1 MGVSLANLNRWPVLF
16 ALYLGGFLSVSSAT
30 ALERRTALV
39 LGNGD
44 YRIAPLDN
52 PVNDARDMAATL
64 ERLGFE
70 VDLRLNLDRKGI
82 RAAMREFGEKLAQ
95 GGVGLFYYAGHG
107 VQIAGRNYLVPLG
120 TEIHAAD
127 EVIDEAVDAG
137 LVMRKME
144 SAGNPVNIV
153 ILDACRDNPFVRSYR
168 SLERGLAKME
178 GPLGSLIAYATA
190 PGDTALDGEGRNG
203 VYTQHLLEA
212 MTRPGLTLE
221 QVFKRVRN
229 GVRRQTD
236 GRQIPWEESSLTG
249 DFYFIPPD
257 GKTSP
262 DSPPPSPTGLVPAV
276 SGRLDALPPSHEPS
290 SGRSSNNSSAA
301 KCPLDGSGL
310 LLVEGHA
317 SGGEQ
322 DRRKAFVN
330 PPQLTSTLRAV
341 FAELGLSLADPGP
354 ERGAKILRHLQN
366 RREQLMRVAREE
378 EIGYLVLIRLAARQ
392 MPIEIIATRM
402 QKIDIS
408 ATLEM
413 VDMGS
418 KRGSLAIR
426 HQGFILPGLSFQQVM
441 HETFPRKLRP
451 VAQELIGAASTACV
465 DQR

>member
-16 ALYLGGFLSVSSAT
+16 ALCLGGFLSVSSAT

-70 VDLRLNLDRKGI
+70 VDLRLNLDRKGM
-82 RAAMREFGEKLAQ
+82 RAAIREFGEKLSQ

-203 VYTQHLLEA
+203 VYTKHLLEA
-212 MTRPGLTLE
+212 MTRPGLPLE

-257 GKTSP
+257 GKTS
-262 DSPPPSPTGLVPAV
+262 S
-276 SGRLDALPPSHEPS
+276 
-290 SGRSSNNSSAA
+290 
-301 KCPLDGSGL
+301 
-310 LLVEGHA
+310 
-317 SGGEQ
+317 
-322 DRRKAFVN
+322 
-330 PPQLTSTLRAV
+330 
-341 FAELGLSLADPGP
+341 
-354 ERGAKILRHLQN
+354 
-366 RREQLMRVAREE
+366 
-378 EIGYLVLIRLAARQ
+378 
-392 MPIEIIATRM
+392 
-402 QKIDIS
+402 
-408 ATLEM
+408 
-413 VDMGS
+413 
-418 KRGSLAIR
+418 
-426 HQGFILPGLSFQQVM
+426 
-441 HETFPRKLRP
+441 
-451 VAQELIGAASTACV
+451 
-465 DQR
+465 